1 MIQAYIDGSS
11 KGNPGKSGA
20 GIAIYDNDNQC
31 ILTKGVPL
39 SNDTNNQAELKALQI
54 ALAEIVRLELH
65 QFDVVIL
72 TDSKLVV
79 GIFSQ
84 RWKANYNLDIINPI
98 KETLSTFNR
107 VIFTHVRAH
116 SGIGPNVLV
125 DRLAS
130 EAAISQLNSTERH
143 LYDKTEVKDGLE

>member
-1 MIQAYIDGSS
+1 MIQTYIDGSS

-20 GIAIYDNDNQC
+20 GVAIYNQDNLLVSLQ
-31 ILTKGVPL
+31 GVPL
-39 SNDTNNQAELKALQI
+39 GHATNNQAELKALQI
-54 ALAEIVRLELH
+54 ALDEIVKLDYH
-65 QFDVVIL
+65 QFDINIL

-98 KETLSTFNR
+98 KETLSTFKR
-107 VIFTHVRAH
+107 VIFTHVRGH

-130 EAAISQLNSTERH
+130 EAAMTQQLITEQRR
-143 LYDKTEVKDGLE
+143 

>member
-20 GIAIYDNDNQC
+20 GIAIYNNGNQLV
-31 ILTKGVPL
+31 LTKGVPL
-39 SNDTNNQAELKALQI
+39 VHATNNQAELQALQL
-54 ALAEIVRLELH
+54 ALDELTTLNYH
-65 QFDVVIL
+65 QFDVNIL

-84 RWKANYNLDIINPI
+84 HWKANYNLDIINPI
-98 KETLSTFNR
+98 KETLSTFQR
-107 VIFTHVRAH
+107 VIFTHVKAH

-130 EAAISQLNSTERH
+130 EAAISQLHSTDRH
-143 LYDKTEVKDGLE
+143 LYDNPAKESQNA